1 MVTDLN
7 NDTEQNPLSE
17 KRVSKR
23 TVNFLGKEKQG
34 DKRMSNRG
42 RARTHRAPSEF
53 DQRVLDVR
61 RVARV
66 IAGGRRFS
74 FSVTLAAGDHKGR
87 IGVGLGKGADTTLA
101 MDKALKQAKRLMIKV
116 TLSKT
121 RSILRSV
128 NTKYSSAQIYL
139 KPAPRRGLVAGSAL
153 RVILNLAGITDVNAK
168 VLSRSKNKLN
178 IARATIQALK
188 KLS

>member
-1 MVTDLN
+1 MVFKEEKKYKRRSPKREEKNTEFEQRLIDL
-7 NDTEQNPLSE
+7 
-17 KRVSKR
+17 
-23 TVNFLGKEKQG
+23 
-34 DKRMSNRG
+34 
-42 RARTHRAPSEF
+42 
-53 DQRVLDVR
+53 R

-66 IAGGRRFS
+66 RAGGRRFT
-74 FSVTLAAGDHKGR
+74 FRATLVVGDRGGR
-87 IGVGLGKGADTTLA
+87 VGVGVGKGADTTLA